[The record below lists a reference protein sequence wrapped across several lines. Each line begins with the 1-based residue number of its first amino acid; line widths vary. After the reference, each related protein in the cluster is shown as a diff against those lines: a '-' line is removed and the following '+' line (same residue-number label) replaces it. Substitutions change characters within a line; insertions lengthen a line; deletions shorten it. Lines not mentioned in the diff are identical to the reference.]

1 MPVGW
6 PATAQWGG
14 DGVVVD
20 AGAEVDMRKAT
31 GAKVHAQTEGTS
43 APEAASDVVR
53 INPATGEITAENPG
67 TAVVEVTVNGK
78 TAKATVE
85 VAGDEPPPGPG
96 DDRGDEDAGADDDG
110 ASAGSD
116 DGTSAASDD
125 NDDDADGG
133 DSSNGSDSANGS
145 DSSDGGDGADGGD
158 GSGSADGSD
167 SEVSAG
173 GSDDSNSSDDGS
185 DQSGNRDGSANDG
198 SSASGGADPGSNSDG
213 SGDGG
218 GDLPRT
224 GGPVLVTA
232 AVGALLVIGG
242 LVIARLARARLGG
255 RSGVRH

>member
-1 MPVGW
+1 M
-6 PATAQWGG
+6 
-14 DGVVVD
+14 
-20 AGAEVDMRKAT
+20 
-31 GAKVHAQTEGTS
+31 
-43 APEAASDVVR
+43 
-53 INPATGEITAENPG
+53 
-67 TAVVEVTVNGK
+67 
-78 TAKATVE
+78 
-85 VAGDEPPPGPG
+85 
-96 DDRGDEDAGADDDG
+96 
-110 ASAGSD
+110 
-116 DGTSAASDD
+116 
-125 NDDDADGG
+125 
-133 DSSNGSDSANGS
+133 
-145 DSSDGGDGADGGD
+145 
-158 GSGSADGSD
+158 
-167 SEVSAG
+167 SAG